1 MQHTIEALQRQLS
14 NGNVFCRMR
23 YRGDAV
29 IVPVEIK
36 EKNNLNDLLA
46 IDEHKKAV
54 LDNLEAFM
62 AGRAYNHIL
71 LWGAR
76 GTGKSSLIRGAFEHF
91 EPQGLKLLQ
100 IASDDLQDLAFILW
114 VIGLREDKF
123 MVFIDDLSFSENDDS
138 YRALKAILDGSI
150 AGMPKQVVLCVTS
163 NRRHLLKEH
172 HIDDNSLHPEE
183 DAEEEISLAER
194 FGLKISFHP
203 LSQKTYLE
211 IVAHYAKKEGL
222 SVDDS
227 LNTKA
232 LQFSLLRGSRSAR
245 VASQFIKHFCSQ
257 K

>member
-62 AGRAYNHIL
+62 QGRAYNHIL

-194 FGLKISFHP
+194 FGLRISFHP

-211 IVAHYAKKEGL
+211 IVSHYAKKVGIAVSEEL
-222 SVDDS
+222 HK
-227 LNTKA
+227 KA

-245 VASQFIKHFCSQ
+245 VAAQFINDFSQ